1 MKKVMSAKKAKVED
15 VATIF
20 QKSCSIYE
28 TLTENLTDE
37 EKLGLGRS
45 RRGID
50 IVICGD
56 GQFPRTIDIMEKAVE
71 EANGRKEIDGGE
83 FVFDDGTGGGRGVF
97 GRATEPLGGDDAVD
111 LGA

>member
-1 MKKVMSAKKAKVED
+1 MGG
-15 VATIF
+15 T
-20 QKSCSIYE
+20 
-28 TLTENLTDE
+28 
-37 EKLGLGRS
+37 G
-45 RRGID
+45 RGID

-56 GQFPRTIDIMEKAVE
+56 GQFPRTVDIMEKAVE

-83 FVFDDGTGGGRGVF
+83 FVFDDGTGGGRAVF